1 MVPQQNHLLND
12 WPIFGLQLM
21 FNHIIGTKVPVRK
34 SDTEISLASI
44 VSIVDDIQTKDQKY

>member
-21 FNHIIGTKVPVRK
+21 FNHIIAIDIIIGTKVPVQK
-34 SDTEISLASI
+34 SDLLH
-44 VSIVDDIQTKDQKY
+44 QCFNCR

>member
-34 SDTEISLASI
+34 SDTEISLASMF
-44 VSIVDDIQTKDQKY
+44 QL

>member
-21 FNHIIGTKVPVRK
+21 FNHIIGTKVPVRDL
-34 SDTEISLASI
+34 SCIN